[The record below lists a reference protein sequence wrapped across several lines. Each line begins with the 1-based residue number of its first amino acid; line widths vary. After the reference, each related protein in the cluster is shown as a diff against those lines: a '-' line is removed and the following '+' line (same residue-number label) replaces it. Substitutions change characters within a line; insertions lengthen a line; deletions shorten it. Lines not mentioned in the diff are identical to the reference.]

1 MTENK
6 RRKPYVRPSME
17 VIEVETTSILNAS
30 PDPET
35 SNAFSNGWVKNANS
49 EELDYDS
56 DY

>member
-6 RRKPYVRPSME
+6 RRKPYVKPSME

-35 SNAFSNGWVKNANS
+35 STTYSNRWVENANS
-49 EELDYDS
+49 EDLDWDS
-56 DY
+56 EY

>member
-30 PDPET
+30 PDPY
-35 SNAFSNGWVKNANS
+35 SNDWEKGDS
-49 EELDYDS
+49 EDLDWD
-56 DY
+56 

>member
-35 SNAFSNGWVKNANS
+35 STTYSNRWVENEADS
-49 EELDYDS
+49 ENLDWDN
-56 DY
+56 

>member
-6 RRKPYVRPSME
+6 RRKPYVKPSME
-17 VIEVETTSILNAS
+17 VIEVETTSILAGSDPNAS
-30 PDPET
+30 
-35 SNAFSNGWVKNANS
+35 NALSNGWVKNANS